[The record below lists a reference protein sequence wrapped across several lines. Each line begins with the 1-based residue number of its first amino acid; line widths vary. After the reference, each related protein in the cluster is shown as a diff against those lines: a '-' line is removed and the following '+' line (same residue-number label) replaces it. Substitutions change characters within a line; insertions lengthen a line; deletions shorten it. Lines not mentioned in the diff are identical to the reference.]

1 MGKQYTVQEALRLAI
16 NSEKESMDF
25 YRRAGSLTADERSKK
40 VFDLLANEELGHLRA
55 FFDHYKGG
63 DLGDLDSFVARP
75 VDQQTA
81 THVALEKAFAEEVH
95 EQKALEI
102 ALQEEKS
109 CIDLYTVM
117 AKDMV
122 DPLVRRI
129 FETVIRETQKHYDM
143 IEDEYMR
150 VMTMVHQS
158 DQDIYVRE

>member
-1 MGKQYTVQEALRLAI
+1 MVKQYTVQEALKLAI

-25 YRRAGSLTADERSKK
+25 YRKAGSLTADERSKK
-40 VFDLLANEELGHLRA
+40 VFELLANEEMGHLAA
-55 FFDHYKGG
+55 FFDHYQGT
-63 DLGDLDSFVARP
+63 DLGDLESFKARP
-75 VDQQTA
+75 ADKLSA
-81 THVALEKAFAEEVH
+81 THMALEQAFASEVH

-109 CIDLYTVM
+109 CIEQYTVIAKEM
-117 AKDMV
+117 A
-122 DPLVRRI
+122 DPLVRRV

>member
-1 MGKQYTVQEALRLAI
+1 MVKQYTEQEALKLAI

-25 YRRAGSLTADERSKK
+25 YRKAGSLTADERSRQ
-40 VFDLLANEELGHLRA
+40 VFELLANEERGHLTA
-55 FFDHYKGG
+55 FFDHYKKG
-63 DLGDLDSFVARP
+63 DLGDLASFIARP
-75 VDQQTA
+75 ADKLSA
-81 THVALEKAFAEEVH
+81 THLALEQALAADVH

-109 CIDLYTVM
+109 CIELYTVM
-117 AKDMV
+117 AKDMA
-122 DPLVRRI
+122 DPLVRRV

-150 VMTMVHQS
+150 VMTMVHSS